1 MPSSNIYLGSNQ
13 ILEAQ
18 GSRRMYL
25 GGQLI
30 CKAYFGSTLVFDN
43 CAAANSNVELSIT
56 NNISGPSA
64 GYTIGG
70 NLAGFTKSGQPTTS
84 YTAFSTTVSVNSG
97 YTFSSGPSVS
107 NAPGGT
113 FPSPGGTTTI
123 VTTTLSGTVAAN
135 TPTYSDTITVV
146 RNNTT
151 ITTGTAG
158 GSGSY
163 GPFAAGTSYNVPVTF
178 TPNANYTYALTA
190 TDGSSTISLSLNSSS
205 GNYEGTLSRTMGTGA
220 NVTITINGTQTANQT
235 AHEFQFT
242 TTSLLNATATY
253 NVANTSTT
261 TSGNAPANIT
271 VTEPYGTSLT
281 PNLTV
286 TTNSGYTPAGTFT
299 SSNPGVYTFSASN
312 NQAIQVGVTSS
323 PTVVNVSGTATIAYT
338 AVTFYTAT
346 GSCAN
351 DSCINYASGGTATL
365 YYGSSGPGSGLFT
378 NTGLTNQ
385 NTQYAGYHARTTGG
399 SIFINTGGGTGALQS
414 CVSGSLTQFSNT
426 TFNTT
431 KISACSGYL
440 SDTFY
445 GNGGLLT
452 TSTVLYNGNTGCT
465 GVGVGWVSDGN
476 DAVQVSAGGNVIQ
489 YQSC

>member
-1 MPSSNIYLGSNQ
+1 MAGIFLGANE
-13 ILEAQ
+13 IKYNAVPV
-18 GSRRMYL
+18 GNMRV
-25 GGQLI
+25 GGTNI
-30 CKAYFGSTLVFDN
+30 CKGYVGSVLVFDN
-43 CAAANSNVELSIT
+43 CATPNSNVELSIT
-56 NNISGPSA
+56 NNISGPAA

-70 NLAGFTKSGQPTTS
+70 NLSGFTKSGQPTTS

-123 VTTTLSGTVAAN
+123 ATTTLSGTVAAN
-135 TPTYSDTITVV
+135 APTYSDTITVV

-163 GPFAAGTSYNVPVTF
+163 GPFTAGTSYNVPVTF

-242 TTSLLNATATY
+242 TNLLNATATY
-253 NVANTSTT
+253 NVANTSAA
-261 TSGNAPANIT
+261 TSGSAPANVT

-281 PNLTV
+281 PSLTV
-286 TTNSGYTPAGTFT
+286 TTNPGYDPPSAG
-299 SSNPGVYTFSASN
+299 YTFSASN
-312 NQAIQVGVTSS
+312 NQAIQVGITSS

-351 DSCINYASGGTATL
+351 DSCINHASGGTATL

-445 GNGGLLT
+445 GDGGLLT

-489 YQSC
+489 TQSC

>member
-1 MPSSNIYLGSNQ
+1 MAGIFLGANE
-13 ILEAQ
+13 IKYNAVPV
-18 GSRRMYL
+18 GNMRV
-25 GGQLI
+25 GGINI
-30 CKAYFGSTLVFDN
+30 CKGYVGSVLVFDN
-43 CAAANSNVELSIT
+43 CAVANSNVELQLDTSGL
-56 NNISGPSA
+56 SGPSA

-135 TPTYSDTITVV
+135 APTYTDNISVV
-146 RNNTT
+146 KNSPS
-151 ITTGTAG
+151 TGSVSVSPT
-158 GSGSY
+158 SFS
-163 GPFAAGTSYNVPVTF
+163 GTSGTNYTVTVTF
-178 TPNANYTYALTA
+178 TPATGYNYTLEAD
-190 TDGSSTISLSLNSSS
+190 DGSSTVNLILNSSS
-205 GNYEGTLSRTMGTGA
+205 GNYEGTLSRTMGTGG
-220 NVTITINGTQTANQT
+220 NVTITITGSQNAVSTPHVFN
-235 AHEFQFT
+235 FT
-242 TTSLLNATATY
+242 TTGLVNATATY
-253 NVANTSTT
+253 NVAGTSAT
-261 TSGNAPANIT
+261 TSGSAPANVT
-271 VTEPYGTSLT
+271 VNESYNTNLT

-286 TTNSGYTPAGTFT
+286 TTDPGYTPAGSFT
-299 SSNPGVYTFSASN
+299 STNPGIYTFSASN

-323 PTVVNVSGTATIAYT
+323 PTVVSVSGTATIAYT

-399 SIFINTGGGTGALQS
+399 SIFINTGGGTGTLQS

-445 GNGGLLT
+445 GNGGSLT

-476 DAVQVSAGGNVIQ
+476 NAVQVSAGGNVIQ